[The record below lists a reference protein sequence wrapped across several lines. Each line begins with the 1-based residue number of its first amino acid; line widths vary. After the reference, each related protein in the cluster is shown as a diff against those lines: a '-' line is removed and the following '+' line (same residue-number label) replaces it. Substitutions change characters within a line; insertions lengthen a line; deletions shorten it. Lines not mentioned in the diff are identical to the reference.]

1 MCLKAGNSWF
11 WRDFILANWESDCGK
26 VGVALLAWPF
36 KTTSKEKCTCIE
48 LGSDGA
54 LKPPLASS
62 SQAKPLPYTRR
73 NERTR
78 LCCVQVVVVAEA
90 AQQRKTTVEPK
101 IFLKL
106 TWWIPRLYPTATTIS
121 TMFDMQEEEGALEC
135 DRSDNYWVEVIQIWV
150 ELSWILSTV
159 VYISVGSGPDKPE
172 NPKRSFEMK
181 PDKPEPELCKNLQTR
196 SNPNPNFKPAGTLKT

>member
-106 TWWIPRLYPTATTIS
+106 TWWIPPACIQQLPPFLQCLTCRKKKARL
-121 TMFDMQEEEGALEC
+121 
-135 DRSDNYWVEVIQIWV
+135 NVIDQI
-150 ELSWILSTV
+150 IT
-159 VYISVGSGPDKPE
+159 G
-172 NPKRSFEMK
+172 
-181 PDKPEPELCKNLQTR
+181 
-196 SNPNPNFKPAGTLKT
+196 LK